1 MCNEAKKELKMTQNR
16 LEKYEKKAKR
26 TEEVEIQMREMEAE
40 MKKMKKEL
48 KERELEIKKEKCE
61 NQYRKISIL
70 KLEAKNAK
78 MQLAEK
84 NHSISQHDLL
94 EKITNLSDQLKS
106 EKEKY
111 ELMELKLEQ
120 NEENLKS
127 ETREKERGFEEKT
140 SGRFDHHVK

>member
-127 ETREKERGFEEKT
+127 ETREKERGFEEKV
-140 SGRFDHHVK
+140 FDMKVEILQ